1 MSYHHLNTFE
11 RIRIEVPSKMR
22 YSARQIAGQLNRHQQ
37 AITCELKPIHT
48 TFYQIGWQRN

>member
-1 MSYHHLNTFE
+1 MSYHHLNTFK
-11 RIRIEVPSKMR
+11 RTRIEVLSKTG
-22 YSARQIAGQLNRHQQ
+22 SSTRQIAVQLNRHQQ

>member
-1 MSYHHLNTFE
+1 MSYHHLNTFK
-11 RIRIEVPSKMR
+11 RTRIEVLSKTG
-22 YSARQIAGQLNRHQQ
+22 SSTRQIAGQLNRHQQ